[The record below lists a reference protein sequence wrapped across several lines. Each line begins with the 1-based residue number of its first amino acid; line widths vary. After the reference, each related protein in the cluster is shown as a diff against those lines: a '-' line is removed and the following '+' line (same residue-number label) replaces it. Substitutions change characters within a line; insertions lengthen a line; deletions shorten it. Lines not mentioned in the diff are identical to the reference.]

1 MTRLS
6 ELIRREPKSGFAV
19 PPWLER
25 IASLGIVTAD
35 PEIARRQ
42 RITNIAAYAAAGN
55 AVSHL
60 IINALHDPRG
70 LVVIHLYNAAFA
82 LLALMVPRLHRF
94 GENAGAI
101 GLATIVLL
109 GTLLIVWLLGTS
121 SHLQLYFTIVGAM
134 LLMVGTQN
142 WKLFLVFF
150 LLFAAALL
158 ITLNSAPV
166 DGVIMP
172 QDTVLRTMLTS
183 QAMINT
189 ITINAALIFYAVAA
203 LRRAEIDLE
212 NEYERSEALVTTMM
226 PASIAARLK
235 AGPDQRIADRIECLS
250 ILFAD
255 LVGFTTAA
263 HDLPPDQVVAY
274 LDTLVRSFDTL
285 CTRHGTEKIKTIGDC
300 YMAVAG
306 LDGDGPGGAR
316 ALGCLALAMLEANA
330 KRPTLGGQRMRLRVG
345 LHCGPATA
353 GVIGDTRFSYD
364 VWGDAVNVAARMES
378 HGLPDRIHVS
388 ETFRNM
394 TADMFAFEE
403 RAATEIKS
411 IGVTRTFFLT
421 QAAARGSGP
430 VVLTERPD
438 NIY

>member
-6 ELIRREPKSGFAV
+6 ELIRREPKRGLTM
-19 PPWLER
+19 PHWLER
-25 IASLGIVTAD
+25 VASVGIVTAN

-42 RITNIAAYAAAGN
+42 RMTNIAAFVAAAN
-55 AVSHL
+55 ALSHL
-60 IINALHDPRG
+60 VINALHDAGG
-70 LVVIHLYNAAFA
+70 LVVIHIYNAVFA
-82 LLALMVPRLHRF
+82 LLALMIPRLHRY
-94 GENAGAI
+94 GENAAAAA
-101 GLATIVLL
+101 LATLVLV
-109 GTLLIVWLLGTS
+109 GTLLVVWLLGTS
-121 SHLQLYFTIVGAM
+121 SHLQMYFTVIGAM
-134 LLMVGTQN
+134 LLLVGTQG
-142 WKLFLVFF
+142 WKLFLIYFV
-150 LLFAAALL
+150 LFAAALL
-158 ITLNSAPV
+158 VTLNRAPV
-166 DGVIMP
+166 DGLIMP
-172 QDTVLRTMLTS
+172 QDTALRGMLTS

-189 ITINAALIFYAVAA
+189 ITVNALIILYAVAA
-203 LRRAEIDLE
+203 MRRAELDLE

-274 LDTLVRSFDTL
+274 LDDLVRIFDAL
-285 CTRHGTEKIKTIGDC
+285 SAQHGTEKIKTIGDC

-316 ALGCLALAMLEANA
+316 AIGRLALAMLDANA
-330 KRPTLGGQRMRLRVG
+330 RRPLLGGERMRLRVG

-378 HGLPDRIHVS
+378 HGVPDRIHVS
-388 ETFRNM
+388 ETFRNL
-394 TADMFAFEE
+394 TDEVFAFEE
-403 RAATEIKS
+403 RGATEIKS

-421 QAAARGSGP
+421 QARASCAGSI
-430 VVLTERPD
+430 RA
-438 NIY
+438 